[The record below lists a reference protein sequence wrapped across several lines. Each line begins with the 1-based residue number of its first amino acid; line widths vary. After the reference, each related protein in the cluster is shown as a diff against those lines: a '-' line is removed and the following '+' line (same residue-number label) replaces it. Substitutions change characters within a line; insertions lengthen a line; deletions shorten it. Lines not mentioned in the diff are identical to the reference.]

1 MQVRRV
7 SKSEMAHLTLMHR
20 GLIVQ
25 RAASERYHDSRSGG
39 SLFRD
44 KGDTVEWYIDFR
56 TLRASLTSDRIP
68 TVRSLSLLIPN
79 LMNAGEVGFRKRVSF
94 ACQKH
99 WPYVRLHL

>member
-20 GLIVQ
+20 GLKVQ

-44 KGDTVEWYIDFR
+44 KGDTVDWYIDFR
-56 TLRASLTSDRIP
+56 TLRASLTSDNMENRV
-68 TVRSLSLLIPN
+68 THRLGGTGALAVLL
-79 LMNAGEVGFRKRVSF
+79 ASR
-94 ACQKH
+94 
-99 WPYVRLHL
+99 